1 METALDI
8 SSAISFVFICY
19 FVGMTSVIHKVRSS
33 DVPNSVHVIHV
44 YVLLISFF
52 ASLTYFIL
60 KLSSN

>member
-19 FVGMTSVIHKVRSS
+19 FVGMTSVIHKVGAEH
-33 DVPNSVHVIHV
+33 VPNKVHKTHV

-60 KLSSN
+60 KLSS